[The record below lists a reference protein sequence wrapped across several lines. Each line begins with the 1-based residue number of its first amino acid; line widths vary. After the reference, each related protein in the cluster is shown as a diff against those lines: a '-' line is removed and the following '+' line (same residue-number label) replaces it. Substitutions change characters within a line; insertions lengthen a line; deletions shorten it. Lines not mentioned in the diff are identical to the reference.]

1 MKDMNAIKTNLGTI
15 MLITVVT
22 ALVVVAIYDSIN
34 YGTYSSP
41 W

>member
-1 MKDMNAIKTNLGTI
+1 MNTIKTNLGTI
-15 MLITVVT
+15 MLITAVT
-22 ALVVVAIYDSIN
+22 TLVVVAIYNSIN